1 MVAGIVNW
9 PSTGIDGA
17 DCQVHRSVMWR
28 TLWEWALTHLISSDN
43 GQPCLKLYFW
53 SLQKCLQ
60 DSSRLLW
67 VHRHEAEVD
76 HAARC
81 RLAMPVDQ
89 LPEVSIKRKKVP
101 VLRLCQGEHCP
112 IGRAGH
118 VLRYRSNRVTCCP
131 EADD

>member
-1 MVAGIVNW
+1 
-9 PSTGIDGA
+9 
-17 DCQVHRSVMWR
+17 MWR

-43 GQPCLKLYFW
+43 GQACLKLNFR

-67 VHRHEAEVD
+67 VHWQEAEVD

-81 RLAMPVDQ
+81 RLATPIDQ
-89 LPEVSIKRKKVP
+89 LSEVSVKRKKVP
-101 VLRLCQGEHCP
+101 VLRSCQGEHYP
-112 IGRAGH
+112 IGGAGH
-118 VLRYRSNRVTCCP
+118 VLRYGSNRVTCCP